1 MDRQD
6 YINSVNLNRDT
17 DFPYL
22 VLDIIDANSYPRNP
36 GFQVMHWHED
46 LQFIYVLSGTISVV
60 TLDARVRVGPGEG
73 VFINKNVVHL
83 VEKPA
88 VCHYRSFVF
97 PDWLLKFYPGS
108 PAGPLVERLAGNEAL
123 PLCRFSQREEDRQ
136 VLARLR
142 TLSELEEHRTPLYA
156 YEVLTT
162 LCGLWLEFSR
172 AADAPQALPEKNV
185 VGERM
190 AVFLRYIEQHYP
202 QPISLDALAASAHVS
217 KSECLRCFRASL
229 QTAPYRYL
237 MEYRLCRAAELL
249 RHTQLPVGEIA
260 AAVGFGQPSHFGK
273 CFREKTGLSPG
284 AYRRGA
290 AV

>member
-83 VEKPA
+83 VE
-88 VCHYRSFVF
+88 
-97 PDWLLKFYPGS
+97 
-108 PAGPLVERLAGNEAL
+108 
-123 PLCRFSQREEDRQ
+123 
-136 VLARLR
+136 
-142 TLSELEEHRTPLYA
+142 
-156 YEVLTT
+156 
-162 LCGLWLEFSR
+162 
-172 AADAPQALPEKNV
+172 
-185 VGERM
+185 
-190 AVFLRYIEQHYP
+190 
-202 QPISLDALAASAHVS
+202 
-217 KSECLRCFRASL
+217 
-229 QTAPYRYL
+229 
-237 MEYRLCRAAELL
+237 YRLCRAAELL
-249 RHTQLPVGEIA
+249 RHTRLPVGEIA